1 MVKDDGALGAVLST
15 DIYKADDVDEVL
27 PALSVAVAVNEYD
40 PSLRVDEVIE
50 KAPLLSAVA
59 EPKSVEPS

>member
-1 MVKDDGALGAVLST
+1 MVNDKESEE
-15 DIYKADDVDEVL
+15 ADTFPD
-27 PALSVAVAVNEYD
+27 ASVAVAVNEYD